1 MSRSDDVTLPRGA
14 ARMRVSWPRSED
26 LAFEPELA
34 PLALLDAA
42 LAVAVQA
49 LIARNPELLS
59 EREELKMAPRVVAA
73 RHIIALYREIHDAL
87 DEYRALL
94 PTEQQ
99 LATGT
104 DDFPF

>member
-1 MSRSDDVTLPRGA
+1 
-14 ARMRVSWPRSED
+14 MRASWPRSED

-49 LIARNPELLS
+49 LIARNPEMLS
-59 EREELKMAPRVVAA
+59 ERDELRRVPRAA
-73 RHIIALYREIHDAL
+73 AALHIVALYREMHDAL

-104 DDFPF
+104 DDIPF

>member
-1 MSRSDDVTLPRGA
+1 
-14 ARMRVSWPRSED
+14 MRAWPRTED

-42 LAVAVQA
+42 LALAVQS

-59 EREELKMAPRVVAA
+59 ECETLRRAPRVVAA
-73 RHIIALYREIHDAL
+73 RHIVALYGEMHDAL

-94 PTEQQ
+94 PPDVP
-99 LATGT
+99 AT

>member
-1 MSRSDDVTLPRGA
+1 MSTPTMRLSTPRA
-14 ARMRVSWPRSED
+14 ED

-42 LAVAVQA
+42 LAIAVQS
-49 LIARNPELLS
+49 LIARNPELLF
-59 EREELKMAPRVVAA
+59 EDEGLTQTPLTVAA
-73 RHIIALYREIHDAL
+73 HTIVVLYREMHDAL
-87 DEYRALL
+87 DHYRALL
-94 PTEQQ
+94 PSEHA

>member
-1 MSRSDDVTLPRGA
+1 
-14 ARMRVSWPRSED
+14 MRTSWPRHED

-42 LAVAVQA
+42 LALAVQS

-59 EREELKMAPRVVAA
+59 ESEAVRQAPRCVAA
-73 RHIIALYREIHDAL
+73 AQIVALYREMHDAL
-87 DEYRALL
+87 DEYLALL
-94 PTEQQ
+94 PTEHE

-104 DDFPF
+104 DDIPF

>member
-1 MSRSDDVTLPRGA
+1 
-14 ARMRVSWPRSED
+14 MRAYWPRTED

-42 LAVAVQA
+42 LALAVQS

-59 EREELKMAPRVVAA
+59 ENEALRQAPRVVAA
-73 RHIIALYREIHDAL
+73 RHIVALYREMHDAL

-94 PTEQQ
+94 PTERQ

-104 DDFPF
+104 DDIPF